1 MRDRRPPGALP
12 DFSLEA
18 ALWAEGFRRV
28 AGVDEAGRGPL
39 AGPVVTAAVILPREW
54 PVDIALDDSK
64 RMTPAA
70 RERAFGEIRKRA
82 IAYRIAVV
90 SHETI
95 DRINILQATLAG
107 MARAVAG
114 LKLAPDCVL
123 VDGNRAPDTAAQS
136 RTLQCRT
143 VVGGDG
149 KSLSIAAA
157 SVLAKV
163 VRDRLM
169 RVYDRRYPGWGFAV
183 HKGYPTAA
191 HREAVARLGASPIHR
206 LTFGALAR
214 AGTAGGKP
222 WPETAGIES
231 TAALTA
237 RMPGGSARSM
247 QPGFWSEADT
257 RSGSATGAVPPERST

>member
-1 MRDRRPPGALP
+1 MPNRRKPNFALP
-12 DFSLEA
+12 DFSLERA
-18 ALWAEGFRRV
+18 CWAEGFQHV

-39 AGPVVTAAVILPREW
+39 AGPVVVAAVILPRSW

-70 RERAFGEIRKRA
+70 REIAFGEIRSRA
-82 IAYRIAVV
+82 VAYRIAVI

-95 DRINILQATLAG
+95 DRINILRATLVG
-107 MARAVAG
+107 MAQAVAG
-114 LKLAPDCVL
+114 LRLPADCVL
-123 VDGNRAPDTAAQS
+123 VDGNQAPQVTAP
-136 RTLQCRT
+136 CRT

-169 RVYDRRYPGWGFAV
+169 VVYDRRYPGWGFAG

-191 HREAVARLGASPIHR
+191 HREVVERLGPSPIHR
-206 LTFGALAR
+206 MSFGALKKADR
-214 AGTAGGKP
+214 SAAQAGNASEERP
-222 WPETAGIES
+222 WPKDEPKPATPDGWAKG
-231 TAALTA
+231 TRPDFWNKADT
-237 RMPGGSARSM
+237 GSA
-247 QPGFWSEADT
+247 
-257 RSGSATGAVPPERST
+257 SGTGVVRPER